1 MTRAY
6 AVSTSTVIGLATVAA
21 SAVAALGYAEFA
33 GWNADAAGA
42 AARYTAR
49 FSFLWFVAAWSAA
62 ALAKLWPGG
71 WRAVMLRRRR
81 AIGLGFAAAHFVHL
95 AALLIVVLMFA
106 SQPSAK
112 TVYGGGAGYVF
123 VALMALT
130 SNNSSVQ
137 TLGPRNWKLL
147 HTLGAL
153 TIAVIFAVSY
163 LGRLEDKL
171 WLAIPALT
179 LLGGAALLKLV
190 AWTRARLPVADVRTM
205 TSNDRGKTS
214 VGE

>member
-1 MTRAY
+1 MTRAHS
-6 AVSTSTVIGLATVAA
+6 VSTSTVIGLATF
-21 SAVAALGYAEFA
+21 AALGAAAIGYAEFA

-62 ALAKLWPGG
+62 ALATLWPGG
-71 WRAVMLRRRR
+71 WREVMLRRRR

-95 AALLIVVLMFA
+95 VALLIVVLLFGG
-106 SQPSAK
+106 QPSAK
-112 TVYGGGAGYVF
+112 TAYTGGVGYVL

-130 SNNSSVQ
+130 SNNSSVR

-153 TIAVIFAVSY
+153 MIAVIFAVSY
-163 LGRLEDKL
+163 LGRLEDKPL
-171 WLAIPALT
+171 LAIPMLM
-179 LLGGAALLKLV
+179 LLGGAVLLKLA
-190 AWTRARLPVADVRTM
+190 AWIRKRVLRSA
-205 TSNDRGKTS
+205 
-214 VGE
+214 